1 MDFEVTSRYLEKFLA
16 SPKEGNKVPPKYH
29 KSTNPHGIIFLN
41 TGIFTSTAV
50 RISDIKSFL
59 PCVHAFTVC
68 YSGKETVFMF
78 YFGVARVRLICL
90 S

>member
-1 MDFEVTSRYLEKFLA
+1 MDFEVTPRYLENLLA
-16 SPKEGNKVPPKYH
+16 FPKDGIKVPPKYH
-29 KSTNPHGIIFLN
+29 KSTNPHGIIPLK

-50 RISDIKSFL
+50 RISDVKSFL
-59 PCVHAFTVC
+59 PCVHVFNVW

-78 YFGVARVRLICL
+78 YFGVAGVCLMCL